1 MNCYKLL
8 QLATIAN
15 EVCYWACLSSHLTGF
30 KSQKV
35 MKAGWKSGII
45 GVRAIV
51 FRFFK
56 LIISTVTTVTIKKI
70 KYIKANAVKDFTNVT
85 VIDKLIYTVTNCYK
99 LLQSNAIKGF
109 KKKSTTVAYCNS
121 CNNR

>member
-8 QLATIAN
+8 QRATIAN
-15 EVCYWACLSSHLTGF
+15 VVCFWAYLSGCLTGF
-30 KSQKV
+30 MPHKARKARGKSR
-35 MKAGWKSGII
+35 II
-45 GVRAIV
+45 GVGAIV

-70 KYIKANAVKDFTNVT
+70 KYIKANAVKDFTDVT
-85 VIDKLIYTVTNCYK
+85 VIDKLISTVTNCYK